1 MQFPTTYKRKA
12 PKHISRGL
20 KAFDLCFGALR
31 HVVGVAKLIFFSR
44 MTIYE
49 ALKLSGCMIEQLER
63 AGARL
68 SDHKYVGLF
77 EDYRIARERGK
88 KVSYIVAVLAE
99 RYSVS
104 ERNVY
109 EIVKR
114 LGSDC
119 KSVSP

>member
-1 MQFPTTYKRKA
+1 
-12 PKHISRGL
+12 
-20 KAFDLCFGALR
+20 
-31 HVVGVAKLIFFSR
+31 

-63 AGARL
+63 AGAKP

-77 EDYRIARERGK
+77 EDYQRARKRGE

-99 RYSVS
+99 RYKVS

-109 EIVKR
+109 DIVKR

-119 KSVSP
+119 KSVSL